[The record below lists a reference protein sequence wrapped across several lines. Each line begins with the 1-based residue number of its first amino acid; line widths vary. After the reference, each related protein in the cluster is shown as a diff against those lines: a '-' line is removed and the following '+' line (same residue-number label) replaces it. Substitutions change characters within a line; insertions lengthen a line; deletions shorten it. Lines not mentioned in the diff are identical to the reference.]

1 MSRKLFLPAVGG
13 LAALVGVS
21 FTAQGVLAATS
32 LNMSTCL
39 PRNHDQVEAYFETF
53 VKKMKSDE
61 SMLKLKYKGGP
72 EITPRKQQGAAL
84 QRGILDVIL
93 CPTYYVGQ
101 VPEARALTPS
111 TASPAKLRRNGGYDM
126 LQVAWAK
133 GMNARILGWGNHG
146 GAQFHF
152 YLSFEPKL
160 DRKTGFQFEG
170 KKMRSTAIYNP
181 FLVAMGAT
189 PVNMGMTDLYTA
201 LERGVV
207 KGFVWPEGGVAK
219 FGWPK
224 FIKYRVEVPFFRS
237 STTVMMNLD
246 KYKSLSNKA
255 RKQIDAA
262 GLFYEENS
270 GGILRKKAD
279 SDNKKVFAAGVKK
292 MRLEEPYA
300 SALVNTIY
308 GSSWEKMKKYK
319 FRVDKAKLK
328 AKLFD
333 DN

>member
-1 MSRKLFLPAVGG
+1 MKTRTNILAGIAVTAG
-13 LAALVGVS
+13 LAVISQA
-21 FTAQGVLAATS
+21 AIAATT
-32 LNMSTCL
+32 LKMSTCL
-39 PRNHDQVEAYFETF
+39 PRNHDQVEAFFDTF
-53 VKKMKSDE
+53 VKKMKEDE
-61 SMLKLKYKGGP
+61 SLIKINHKGGP
-72 EITPRKQQGAAL
+72 EITPRKQQGPAMA
-84 QRGILDVIL
+84 RGILDVVM
-93 CPTYYVGQ
+93 CPTYYVGN

-111 TASPAKLRRNGGYDM
+111 TASPARLRQNGGYDM
-126 LQVAWAK
+126 LQTAWAK
-133 GMNARILGWGNHG
+133 GMNTRILGWGNHG

-160 DRKTGFQFEG
+160 DKKTGFQFDG
-170 KKMRSTAIYNP
+170 AKMRSTAIYNP
-181 FLVAMGAT
+181 FLVEMGAT
-189 PVNMGMTDLYTA
+189 PINMGMTDLYTA

-237 STTVMMNLD
+237 STLVMMNLD
-246 KYKSLSNKA
+246 KYKALSNKA
-255 RKQIDAA
+255 REQIDAA
-262 GLFYEENS
+262 GLYYEQNS

-279 SDNKKVFAAGVKK
+279 VDNEKVFAAGVKK
-292 MRLEEPYA
+292 MQLKEPYA

-319 FRVDKAKLK
+319 FTVDKATLK

-333 DN
+333 EK

>member
-1 MSRKLFLPAVGG
+1 MRLRTKLVAGISVSVG
-13 LAALVGVS
+13 LAVLS
-21 FTAQGVLAATS
+21 QGAMAATS
-32 LNMSTCL
+32 LKMATCL
-39 PRNHDQVEAYFETF
+39 PRNHDQVEAFFDTF

-61 SMLKLKYKGGP
+61 SIVKLKFKGGP
-72 EITPRKQQGAAL
+72 EITPRKQQGSAL

-93 CPTYYVGQ
+93 CPTYYVSQ

-111 TASPAKLRRNGGYDM
+111 TASPARLRQNGGLDM
-126 LQVAWAK
+126 MQTAWAK
-133 GMNARILGWGNHG
+133 GMNSRILGWGNHG

-160 DRKTGFQFEG
+160 DKKTGFQFDG

-181 FLVAMGAT
+181 FLVDMGAT

-237 STTVMMNLD
+237 STLVMMNLD
-246 KYKSLSNKA
+246 KYNALSSKA
-255 RKQIDAA
+255 RIDAA
-262 GLFYEENS
+262 GLHYEKES
-270 GGILRKKAD
+270 GGILRRKAD
-279 SDNKKVFAAGVKK
+279 VDNKKVFAAGVKK
-292 MRLEEPYA
+292 MKLKEPYA
-300 SALVNTIY
+300 SALVKTIY

-319 FRVDKAKLK
+319 FKVDKATLK

-333 DN
+333 DK

>member
-1 MSRKLFLPAVGG
+1 MNARTHVLAGIAMTAG
-13 LAALVGVS
+13 LAVLS
-21 FTAQGVLAATS
+21 QTAIAATT
-32 LNMSTCL
+32 LKMSTCL
-39 PRNHDQVEAYFETF
+39 PRNHDQVEAFFDTF
-53 VKKMKSDE
+53 VKKMKEDE
-61 SMLKLKYKGGP
+61 SLVIIKHKGGP

-84 QRGILDVIL
+84 QRGILDVIM

-111 TASPAKLRRNGGYDM
+111 TASPSRLRQNGGYDM
-126 LQVAWAK
+126 LQEAWGK
-133 GMNARILGWGNHG
+133 GMNTRILGWGNHG

-152 YLSFEPKL
+152 YLSFKPKL
-160 DRKTGFQFEG
+160 DKKTGFQFDG

-181 FLVAMGAT
+181 FLVEMGAT
-189 PVNMGMTDLYTA
+189 PINMGMTDLYTA

-237 STTVMMNLD
+237 STLVMMNLD
-246 KYKSLSNKA
+246 KYKALSSKA

-262 GLFYEENS
+262 GLFYEQGS
-270 GGILRKKAD
+270 GKILRRKAD
-279 SDNKKVFAAGVKK
+279 VDNKKVFAAGVKRMK
-292 MRLEEPYA
+292 LDEPYA
-300 SALVNTIY
+300 SALVKTIY

-319 FRVDKAKLK
+319 FKVDKAMLK

-333 DN
+333 EK

>member
-1 MSRKLFLPAVGG
+1 MNARTNTLAGIAVTAG
-13 LAALVGVS
+13 LA
-21 FTAQGVLAATS
+21 VLSQAAIAATT
-32 LNMSTCL
+32 LKMSTCL
-39 PRNHDQVEAYFETF
+39 PRNHDQVEAFFDTF
-53 VKKMKSDE
+53 VKKMNANA
-61 SMLKLKYKGGP
+61 SMLKIKYKGGP

-84 QRGILDVIL
+84 QRGILDVIQ

-111 TASPAKLRRNGGYDM
+111 TASPARLRENGGYDM

-160 DRKTGFQFEG
+160 DKKTGFQFDG

-237 STTVMMNLD
+237 SNTVMMNLD
-246 KYKSLSNKA
+246 KYKALSNA
-255 RKQIDAA
+255 ERKQIDAA
-262 GLFYEENS
+262 GLFYEQES
-270 GGILRKKAD
+270 GKILRKKAD
-279 SDNKKVFAAGVKK
+279 ADNKKVFAAGVKK
-292 MRLEEPYA
+292 MRLKEPYA
-300 SALVNTIY
+300 SALVDTIY

-319 FRVDKAKLK
+319 FRIDKAKLK

-333 DN
+333 DK

>member
-1 MSRKLFLPAVGG
+1 MSGKIIPSALTGLAVAVGFSI
-13 LAALVGVS
+13 AS
-21 FTAQGVLAATS
+21 QGVLAATK
-32 LNMSTCL
+32 LTLATCL
-39 PRNHDQVEAYFETF
+39 PTNHDQVEAFFSTF
-53 VKKMKSDE
+53 VKIMKSDE
-61 SMLKLKYKGGP
+61 SILKIKYKGGP
-72 EITPRKQQGAAL
+72 EITPRKQQGAAMA
-84 QRGILDVIL
+84 RGILDIIQ

-111 TASPAKLRRNGGYDM
+111 TASPARLRQNGGFDM

-160 DRKTGFQFEG
+160 DKKTGFQFDG

-181 FLVAMGAT
+181 FLLAMGAT
-189 PVNMGMTDLYTA
+189 PINMGMTDLYTA

-237 STTVMMNLD
+237 SNMVMMNLD
-246 KYKSLSNKA
+246 KYKALSKA
-255 RKQIDAA
+255 GRKQINAA
-262 GLFYEENS
+262 GLHYENES
-270 GGILRKKAD
+270 GKILRKSAD
-279 SDNKKVFAAGVKK
+279 IDNKKVFAAGVKK
-292 MRLEEPYA
+292 MHLKEPYA
-300 SALVNTIY
+300 SVLVKTIY

-319 FRVDKAKLK
+319 FRVDKKALR

-333 DN
+333 E